1 MTSTSDNAN
10 AVQLGTLS
18 DSFERIE
25 MALLTVI
32 EAKDLT
38 LRRHCER
45 VAKYAVQLAEQM
57 QIDETMRDQLFH
69 GALLHDIGNV
79 GIPDSILLK
88 PSGLADWEF
97 EEMKLHPIIGE
108 QIVKPLSSVAVLRPL
123 VRSHHEKLDGSG
135 YPDGKSG
142 DEIPLLV
149 KILSVADV
157 YDSLRGERAYREAFT
172 HQAAIDILQ
181 EEAGRGWWDPQIVAL
196 LADIIAPDADF
207 APV

>member
-1 MTSTSDNAN
+1 MTSTSDTSN
-10 AVQLGTLS
+10 AVQLGTLT

-25 MALLTVI
+25 NALLTVI

-45 VAKYAVQLAEQM
+45 VAKYAVQLAEQ
-57 QIDETMRDQLFH
+57 IDLDATHCDHLFH

-88 PSGLADWEF
+88 PTGLAQWEF

-108 QIVKPLSSVAVLRPL
+108 QICKPLTSLSILRPL
-123 VRSHHEKLDGSG
+123 IRSHHEKLDGSG
-135 YPDGKSG
+135 YPDGLSG
-142 DEIPLLV
+142 DQIPHLV

-157 YDSLRGERAYREAFT
+157 YDSLRGERSYREAFT
-172 HQAAIDILQ
+172 HEKAIEILQ
-181 EEAGRGWWDPQIVAL
+181 EEADRGWWDPNIVAL
-196 LADIIAPDADF
+196 LADIIAPDDDF